1 MLRRIALAL
10 VALLL
15 GAALVGG
22 PASADAPPV
31 RGTATC
37 LRSEGAVEAVRAG
50 RARPLAEIRRTIE
63 GELLRADLCR
73 DRDRL
78 VYSITLLDR
87 RGRVRHIDV
96 DAVTGGIRYDG
107 R

>member
-1 MLRRIALAL
+1 MLRRIAIPL

-15 GAALVGG
+15 GAALAGG
-22 PASADAPPV
+22 PAAANEPPV
-31 RGTATC
+31 RGPATC
-37 LRSEGAVEAVRAG
+37 LRSEGAVEAVREG
-50 RARPLAEIRRTIE
+50 RARPLAEIRRTLD
-63 GELLRADLCR
+63 GDLLRATLCR
-73 DRDRL
+73 DRDGL

-96 DAVTGGIRYDG
+96 DAVTGGFRYDG

>member
-15 GAALVGG
+15 GAALLGG
-22 PASADAPPV
+22 PAVASESLA
-31 RGTATC
+31 RGATTC
-37 LRSEGAVEAVRAG
+37 LRSEGAVEAVREG
-50 RARPLAEIRRTIE
+50 RARPLAEIRRTLD
-63 GELLRADLCR
+63 GDLLRAVLCR

-96 DAVTGGIRYDG
+96 DAVTGGFRYDG
-107 R
+107 H